1 MANCARLR
9 LSHPSLRALVIGAFA
24 ALAFAVPSKPT
35 LAQESPAAFDA
46 DCLIEPSAR
55 VELGASVSGLVKDVL
70 ADRGDAVTA
79 GQIVA
84 ELDSGVERASL
95 EVARARA
102 ENDHEVLSKRSRL
115 EYLTKKS
122 KRITRL
128 AEVKA
133 ASEASRDESDS
144 DLKQAEQELREA
156 ELSLRMAQ
164 LELRRSEALLEQRMI
179 RSPYNGV
186 VIERALSAGAYL
198 HDQAHVLTILQT
210 DPLFVEAYLPL
221 GRYGRIQ
228 IGDLAEVSFPEGPV
242 GGSLTAKVSVVDRF
256 IDAPSATFGVRLT
269 LDNPDGRVPA
279 GVRCTIRFRTRVATQ
294 RHDAGLARATGAD
307 GKARMLGTGQS
318 FGRRYEI
325 D

>member
-1 MANCARLR
+1 MANCAKLR
-9 LSHPSLRALVIGAFA
+9 SLHASLHALAISAFA
-24 ALAFAVPSKPT
+24 ALALVSASKPI
-35 LAQESPAAFDA
+35 LAQERQAASDA
-46 DCLIEPSAR
+46 DCLIEQSAK
-55 VELGASVSGLVKDVL
+55 VELGASVSGLVKDVF

-102 ENDHEVLSKRSRL
+102 ENDHEVLSKKSRM

-122 KRITRL
+122 NRITKL

-156 ELSLRMAQ
+156 ELSFRMAQ

-179 RSPYNGV
+179 RSPYDGV
-186 VIERALSAGAYL
+186 VIERALTAGAYL
-198 HDQAHVLTILQT
+198 HDQAHVLTILRT
-210 DPLFVEAYLPL
+210 DPLFVEVFLPL
-221 GRYGRIQ
+221 ERLGTIQ
-228 IGDLAEVSFPEGPV
+228 VGDLAEVYPEDPV
-242 GGSLTAKVSVVDRF
+242 GGRLTAKVSVVDRF

-269 LDNPDGRVPA
+269 LDNPEGKVPA
-279 GVRCTIRFRTRVATQ
+279 GLRCTIMFRTRVANQ
-294 RHDAGLARATGAD
+294 RHDAG
-307 GKARMLGTGQS
+307 
-318 FGRRYEI
+318 
-325 D
+325 

>member
-1 MANCARLR
+1 MAI
-9 LSHPSLRALVIGAFA
+9 SALA
-24 ALAFAVPSKPT
+24 ALAFAIASKPT
-35 LAQESPAAFDA
+35 VAQERQAAFDA

-102 ENDHEVLSKRSRL
+102 ENDHEVLSKRSRM

-122 KRITRL
+122 NRITKL

-133 ASEASRDESDS
+133 ATEASRDESDS

-156 ELSLRMAQ
+156 ELSVRMAQ

-179 RSPYNGV
+179 RSPYDGV
-186 VIERALSAGAYL
+186 VIERTLSPGAYL
-198 HDQAHVLTILQT
+198 HDQAHVLTIMQT
-210 DPLFVEAYLPL
+210 DPLFVEVYLPL
-221 GRYGRIQ
+221 ERLGKIQ
-228 IGDLAEVSFPEGPV
+228 VGDLAEVYPEVPV
-242 GGSLTAKVSVVDRF
+242 GRSLTAKVSVVDPF

-269 LDNPDGRVPA
+269 LDNPDGSVPA
-279 GVRCTIRFRTRVATQ
+279 GLRCTIRFRTLVAGQ
-294 RHDAGLARATGAD
+294 RHDAG
-307 GKARMLGTGQS
+307 
-318 FGRRYEI
+318 
-325 D
+325 